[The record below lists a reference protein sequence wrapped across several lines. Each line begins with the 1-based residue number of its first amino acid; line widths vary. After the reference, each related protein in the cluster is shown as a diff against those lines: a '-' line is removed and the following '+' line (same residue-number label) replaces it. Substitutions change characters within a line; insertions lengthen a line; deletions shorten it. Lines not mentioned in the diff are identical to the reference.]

1 MFYIRVR
8 VRVRLRVRVIAWHS
22 LRCRSRVCVG
32 RGAEGAEAPPPKC
45 VKGARVMGVGTL
57 LANVTLLILSIMQF
71 TQFICSHD
79 HTD

>member
-32 RGAEGAEAPPPKC
+32 RGAPKC

>member
-32 RGAEGAEAPPPKC
+32 RGAEGAEAPPK
-45 VKGARVMGVGTL
+45 
-57 LANVTLLILSIMQF
+57 NV
-71 TQFICSHD
+71 
-79 HTD
+79 